1 METLK
6 LKCTLL
12 SDVVLRDT
20 PTTEGKAQTLT
31 FIPGNNFLG
40 VAARTLYDKEDERTQ
55 LIFHSGSVRFG
66 DAHPGINDIR
76 GVKVPAALFYPK
88 LSSIEQECYVYHLI
102 PDLSRLRQKSLKQCR
117 SGYYALDG
125 NRGTRVSIRKN
136 FAIKSA
142 YDSEKRRSRDEQ
154 MYGLESL
161 CEGLTLYFSVE
172 IDDVAARYRDEIMEA
187 LVGEHHIG
195 RSRTAQYGR
204 VKIDLC
210 DYEEPLSSDHAVVVR
225 GERCVVVYT
234 DSRLIFLDADGYP
247 TFRPR
252 AADLGLGPGE
262 ILWDLSQVRTFRYAP
277 WNYTLHAYDTDRCG
291 IEKGSVLVVRTDA
304 HDLRTSYVG
313 CYRSEGFGRVIYNP
327 DFLSA
332 DSSEGRS
339 LYTFTH
345 EREEMEP
352 GESLVTGSSV
362 LTESDRQLLTV
373 LRRKSSH
380 SRRMSRVYDLANNFA
395 REHARLFM
403 GDQFASQWGS
413 IRSLAMVHKDAD
425 TLIEAIEG
433 YLNHGVAK
441 EKWEKNGR
449 RSKLIK
455 FLKDEA
461 KKPESKGSFQDLV
474 INLASTMGKKSSKD
488 N

>member
-40 VAARTLYDKEDERTQ
+40 VAARTLYDKEDERTH
-55 LIFHSGSVRFG
+55 LLFHSGSVRFG
-66 DAHPGINDIR
+66 DAHPGIHDIR

-88 LSSIEQECYVYHLI
+88 LSSIEQESYVYHLI

-161 CEGLTLYFSVE
+161 CEGLTLYFTVE
-172 IDDVAARYRDEIMEA
+172 IDDVAARYREEIMEA

-204 VKIDLC
+204 VKIAPC
-210 DYEEPLSSDHAVVVR
+210 DYEEPLSSDHAVEVR
-225 GERCVVVYT
+225 GERCVVVYA

-247 TFRPR
+247 TFRPK
-252 AADLGLGPGE
+252 AADLGLGSGE

-291 IEKGSVLVVRTDA
+291 IEKGSVLVVRSDA
-304 HDLRTSYVG
+304 RDLRTSYVG

-362 LTESDRQLLTV
+362 LTESDRLLLTV

-380 SRRMSRVYDLANNFA
+380 SRRMSRVYDLVNNFSK
-395 REHARLFM
+395 EHARLFA

-413 IRSLAMVHKDAD
+413 IRSLAMVHKDPDA
-425 TLIEAIEG
+425 LIKAIEG

-449 RSKLIK
+449 RSTLIN
-455 FLKDEA
+455 FLSKEA
-461 KKPESKGSFQDLV
+461 EVPGSESSFRDLV

>member
-40 VAARTLYDKEDERTQ
+40 VVARSLYDKEDERTH
-55 LIFHSGSVRFG
+55 LLFHSGSVRFG
-66 DAHPGINDIR
+66 DAHPGIDDIR

-88 LSSIEQECYVYHLI
+88 LSGIEQESYVYHLI

-117 SGYYALDG
+117 SGYYAFDG

-161 CEGLTLYFSVE
+161 CEGLTLYFTVE
-172 IDDVAARYRDEIMEA
+172 IDDVAVRYRDEIMEA

-204 VKIDLC
+204 VEIAPC
-210 DYEEPLSSDHAVVVR
+210 SYMEPLSSDHAVEVR
-225 GERCVVVYT
+225 GGRCVVVYA

-247 TFRPR
+247 TFRPT
-252 AADLGLGPGE
+252 AADLGLGSGE

-304 HDLRTSYVG
+304 RDLRTSYVG

-339 LYTFTH
+339 RYTFTR
-345 EREEMEP
+345 EREETEP
-352 GESLVTGSSV
+352 GESRAAERSV

-380 SRRMSRVYDLANNFA
+380 SRRMHRVYDLVNKFA
-395 REHARLFM
+395 REHARLFA
-403 GDQFASQWGS
+403 GDQFASQWSS
-413 IRSLAMVHKDAD
+413 IRSLAMVHKDPDA
-425 TLIEAIEG
+425 LIEAIEG

-449 RSKLIK
+449 RSILID
-455 FLKDEA
+455 FLEKEA
-461 KKPESKGSFQDLV
+461 TVPESESSFQDLV

>member
-40 VAARTLYDKEDERTQ
+40 VAARSLYDKEDERTH
-55 LIFHSGSVRFG
+55 LLFHSGSVRFG
-66 DAHPGINDIR
+66 DAHPGIHDIQ

-88 LSSIEQECYVYHLI
+88 LSSIEQESYVYHLI

-125 NRGTRVSIRKN
+125 NWGTRVSIRKN

-172 IDDVAARYRDEIMEA
+172 IDDVAVRYRDEIMKA

-204 VKIDLC
+204 VQIDLC
-210 DYEEPLSSDHAVVVR
+210 DYKEPLSSDQTVEVR
-225 GERCVVVYT
+225 GERCVVVYA

-247 TFRPR
+247 TFRPTT
-252 AADLGLGPGE
+252 ADLGLGSGE

-304 HDLRTSYVG
+304 RDLRTSYVG

-332 DSSEGRS
+332 DRSEGRS

-352 GESLVTGSSV
+352 GESRAAGSSA
-362 LTESDRQLLTV
+362 LTESDRLLLTV

-380 SRRMSRVYDLANNFA
+380 SRRMSRVYDLVNNFA
-395 REHARLFM
+395 KEHARLFA

-413 IRSLAMVHKDAD
+413 IRSLAMVHKDPDA
-425 TLIEAIEG
+425 LIKAIEG

-449 RSKLIK
+449 RSTLIN
-455 FLKDEA
+455 FLSKEA
-461 KKPESKGSFQDLV
+461 AVPESESSFRDLV

>member
-40 VAARTLYDKEDERTQ
+40 VAARSLYDKEDERTH

-66 DAHPGINDIR
+66 DAHPGIHDIR

-88 LSSIEQECYVYHLI
+88 LSSIEQESYVYHLI
-102 PDLSRLRQKSLKQCR
+102 PDLSRLREKSLKQCR

-172 IDDVAARYRDEIMEA
+172 IDDVAVRYRDEIMKA

-195 RSRTAQYGR
+195 RSRMAQYGR

-210 DYEEPLSSDHAVVVR
+210 DYKEPLSSDQTVEVR
-225 GERCVVVYT
+225 GERCVVVYA

-247 TFRPR
+247 TFRPT
-252 AADLGLGPGE
+252 AADLGLESGE

-291 IEKGSVLVVRTDA
+291 IEKGSVLIVRTDA

-345 EREEMEP
+345 EREKMEP

-362 LTESDRQLLTV
+362 LTESDRLLLTV

-380 SRRMSRVYDLANNFA
+380 SRRMSRVYDIVNNFA
-395 REHARLFM
+395 KEHARLFA

-413 IRSLAMVHKDAD
+413 IRSLAMVHKDPDA
-425 TLIEAIEG
+425 LIKAIEG

-449 RSKLIK
+449 RSTLIN
-455 FLKDEA
+455 FLSKEA
-461 KKPESKGSFQDLV
+461 AVPESESSFRDLV

>member
-172 IDDVAARYRDEIMEA
+172 IDDVAARYRDEIMKA

-225 GERCVVVYT
+225 GERCVVVYA
-234 DSRLIFLDADGYP
+234 DSRLIFLDAEGYP